1 MDSPCATVCVAEP
14 EPCFV
19 SVAVPLTAA
28 ELEELLEEETL
39 EEEML
44 EEEFADEELAGVTT
58 VEDPGSGRVA
68 PA

>member
-1 MDSPCATVCVAEP
+1 M
-14 EPCFV
+14 

-28 ELEELLEEETL
+28 ELEELFEEETLEEETL